1 MIEPEKIVEKIQGA
15 LADAE
20 VEVTD
25 LTGTRDHYEV
35 EVVSTAFEGKTLIQQ
50 HRLIY
55 DALDEELDGPI
66 HALTLETKTPDATGD
81 SDE

>member
-35 EVVSTAFEGKTLIQQ
+35 EVISTAFEGKTLIQQ

-81 SDE
+81 NDE